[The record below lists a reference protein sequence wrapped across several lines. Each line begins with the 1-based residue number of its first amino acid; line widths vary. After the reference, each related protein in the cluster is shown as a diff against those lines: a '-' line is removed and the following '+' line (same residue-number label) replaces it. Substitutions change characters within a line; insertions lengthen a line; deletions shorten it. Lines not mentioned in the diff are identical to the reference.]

1 MIKDIF
7 YVVYDYFTFNQ
18 NKYLRLFKKLDRLR
32 GEKLKTY
39 QMQKIIDCCASHGIQ
54 ISSWEDFRRLPI
66 TTKKDLPD
74 KVPTKKFK
82 RHETSGSTGEPRI
95 IYVPTETWYRK
106 DAIFSRSWWK
116 MGRKNQKVLRLM
128 AGEPSYAFYDWL
140 RNVKPMNYRTVGQ
153 EHVDWLVKN
162 KPYLIHGPGGAIRQ
176 LCELVIKQGH
186 GHLLK
191 DIKIHWCSESSE
203 GHRERLEPLVK
214 EFHEQYG
221 LAEMPTVGATDGEG
235 NLKLV
240 EEKCYV
246 EIVDDNG
253 NLLPDGE
260 EGFIVV
266 TDFNNDLTPI
276 IRYKSG
282 DRGKIRLHNDYRV
295 LYDVIGRGVDFYDGP
310 EVKRP
315 VGWWVVSPISHTL
328 GHIIEQWRVV
338 IEPKKNLL
346 SLHYKGQVD
355 SDHEDFENYKNWVKE
370 NLGLDT
376 QIVKSDEVLNY
387 SIYWKNKLVK
397 VVIDE

>member
-1 MIKDIF
+1 VIKKIF
-7 YVVYDYFTFNQ
+7 YIVYDYFTFNQ
-18 NKYLRLFKKLDRLR
+18 SKYLRLFKKLDNMR
-32 GEKLKTY
+32 GEELKQY
-39 QMQKIIDCCASHGIQ
+39 QIKNIIDCCAAHGIY
-54 ISSWEDFRRLPI
+54 ICCWDDFKKLPI
-66 TTKKDLPD
+66 TTKKDLPNT
-74 KVPTKKFK
+74 VPTKKFK
-82 RHETSGSTGEPRI
+82 KHETSGSTGEPRI

-116 MGRKNQKVLRLM
+116 MGRKNEKVLRLM
-128 AGEPSYAFYDWL
+128 AGEPSYPFYDWL

-153 EHVDWLVKN
+153 AHVDWLVKN

-176 LCELVIKQGH
+176 LCELVIKQGYES
-186 GHLLK
+186 LLK

-203 GHRERLEPLVK
+203 GHRQRLEPLVK

-246 EIVDDNG
+246 EIVDNDG
-253 NLLPDGE
+253 NLLPDDQ

-282 DRGKIRLHNDYRV
+282 DRGKIKLHNGYRV
-295 LYDVIGRGVDFYDGP
+295 LYDVVGRGVDFYDGP

-328 GHIIEQWRVV
+328 GHIIDQWRVV
-338 IEPKKNLL
+338 IEPNKNLL
-346 SLHYKGQVD
+346 SLHYKGEVNEHHND
-355 SDHEDFENYKNWVKE
+355 FDHYKDWVKE
-370 NLGLDT
+370 NLGLET
-376 QIVKSDEVLNY
+376 EIIKSDEVIDY

-397 VVIDE
+397 VVTNE